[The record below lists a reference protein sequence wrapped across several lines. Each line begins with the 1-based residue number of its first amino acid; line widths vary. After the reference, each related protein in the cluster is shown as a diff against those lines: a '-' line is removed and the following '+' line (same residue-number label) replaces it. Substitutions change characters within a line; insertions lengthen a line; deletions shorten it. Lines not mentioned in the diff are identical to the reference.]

1 MAPKAKTKPG
11 EFHIGNG
18 SHLMI
23 KSSTIVEMHDY
34 LKIMTTEGSSL
45 LLDVE
50 IKADF
55 DKIPPQYHQLF
66 MQMMQV
72 RYGGLVNIWDNT
84 SPFTPPE
91 KQKKKWYQIWK

>member
-1 MAPKAKTKPG
+1 MAPKQKEA
-11 EFHIGNG
+11 EFHIGDG
-18 SHLMI
+18 KHLTI
-23 KSSTIVEMHDY
+23 KTSTVIQMNDQ
-34 LKIMTTEGSSL
+34 LRLMTGEARSIS
-45 LLDVE
+45 LDVE